1 VGLFNLVQLLDGV
14 EALSLRLLTSVLKW
28 TPEEVKVLCAKV
40 KSELKSKSVHAILD
54 FYVVYGQR
62 PVN

>member
-1 VGLFNLVQLLDGV
+1 MQLLDGV

-54 FYVVYGQR
+54 L
-62 PVN
+62 